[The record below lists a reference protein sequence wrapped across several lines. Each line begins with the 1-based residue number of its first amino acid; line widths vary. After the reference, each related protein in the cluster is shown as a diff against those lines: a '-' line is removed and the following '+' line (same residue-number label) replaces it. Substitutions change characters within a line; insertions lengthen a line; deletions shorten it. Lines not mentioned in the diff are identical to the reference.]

1 MKKTIYYYETEK
13 IKEMLLYRKIVEV
26 KYDYILVLDDGTEL
40 EVYPNEG
47 CGGCSSGWYDIVEL
61 NECENVIT
69 NVECVCDELDG
80 GYDGDKSY
88 KIFVYSENE
97 KTKILQVDGGDGNG
111 YYGTGYWL
119 KVEVKNDQ

>member
-80 GYDGDKSY
+80 YDGDKSY

-111 YYGTGYWL
+111 YYGSGYWL
-119 KVEVKNDQ
+119 KVEVKE

>member
-47 CGGCSSGWYDIVEL
+47 CGSCSSGWYDIVEL

-69 NVECVCDELDG
+69 NVECVCDELD

-111 YYGTGYWL
+111 YYGSGYWL
-119 KVEVKNDQ
+119 KVEVKE